1 MKKDSNLENWKKN
14 ALNELRKTE
23 IDSFVVETPEG
34 IVIKPLY
41 TSSDVNGIDH
51 LDTIP
56 GEAPFLR
63 GPKATMYTGR
73 PWTVRQYAGF
83 STASESNAFYKK
95 NLAAGQKGLSVA
107 FDLATHRGYDSDHE
121 RVYGD
126 VGKAGVAIDSVED
139 MKILFDGIPLDKM
152 SVSMTMNGAVLP
164 VLAGYIVAAEE
175 QGVDVEKL
183 SGTIQN
189 DILKE
194 FMVRNTYIYP
204 PEPSM
209 RIVSDI
215 IQFTS
220 KKMPKFNSISISGY
234 HMQEAGASLV
244 QELAFTLADGLEYI
258 RAATQ
263 RGLLVDDFAP
273 RLSFFFAI
281 GMNFFM
287 EAAKLRAAR
296 YLWSKW
302 TKKLFDCKNPK
313 SQMLRTH
320 CQTSG
325 ASLQEQD
332 PYNNIIRTTIE
343 ALAATLGGTQSLHTN
358 SFDEAIGLP
367 TEFSAKIARNTQLIL
382 QHETGITDTVDP
394 LAGSYFVENLT
405 KELIEKADELI
416 EKIEDMGGMTVAV
429 INGFPKSEI
438 EISATKR
445 QAKIDSGEQV
455 IVGVNKFKSDQQ
467 DLIDVLDIDNKV
479 VREEQITKLNQIKN
493 TRNAVDVNNALDNLK
508 KAAENNTGNLLE
520 LSIEAVRA
528 RATVGEISFALE
540 EVYGRYGVKQQVI
553 KDVYKNTYSNKD
565 DFVEVDS
572 ALTKF
577 KKIAGEN
584 PKIFMAKLGQ
594 DGHDRGAK
602 VIASAFTD
610 IGFNVEI
617 GTLFQTPAEAVEQ
630 AIQSNVHVI
639 GVSSLAAGH
648 KTLIPELIQEL
659 KNRHAD
665 DILVVCGGVIP
676 SQDYQ
681 FLYDV
686 GVSAIFGPGT
696 SIPHAASTTINKAS
710 EQLMRMHNFRKA
722 RISK

>member
-14 ALNELRKTE
+14 ALNELKKTE
-23 IDSFVVETPEG
+23 IESFVVETPEG

-630 AIQSNVHVI
+630 AIKSNVHVI

-696 SIPHAASTTINKAS
+696 SIPLAASTTINKAS